1 MPILAA
7 PFIAAIVYVASFK
20 NDFDKKDLDTVVPVL
35 IIAIVLFVLL
45 GVLSEVL

>member
-20 NDFDKKDLDTVVPVL
+20 DDFDKKDLDAVVPVL